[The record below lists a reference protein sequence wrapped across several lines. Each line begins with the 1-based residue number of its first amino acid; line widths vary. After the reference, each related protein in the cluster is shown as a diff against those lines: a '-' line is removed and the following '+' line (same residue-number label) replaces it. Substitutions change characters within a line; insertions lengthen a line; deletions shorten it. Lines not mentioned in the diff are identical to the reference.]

1 MRPGKPGC
9 GEGADR
15 GTRRHARIGV
25 EIGPALEDD
34 RTVSARVQGNP
45 MNAKLLMMTS
55 SAILAVGGLTAL
67 FAPHE
72 LAAALGAPIAGSGVP
87 IQLLGSAYFA
97 SAIANWTGKDKPIGG
112 IYSRPLSLGNFV
124 HFSIGALVLLNGA
137 VDGSASAALVTACA
151 VYAAL
156 AAAFAR
162 LAFGG
167 SAAAAGA
174 GADR

>member
-1 MRPGKPGC
+1 
-9 GEGADR
+9 
-15 GTRRHARIGV
+15 
-25 EIGPALEDD
+25 
-34 RTVSARVQGNP
+34 

-124 HFSIGALVLLNGA
+124 HFMIGTLVLLNRVLAGEI
-137 VDGSASAALVTACA
+137 SAALVAAGA
-151 VYAAL
+151 VYAVL
-156 AAAFAR
+156 AIGFGR

-167 SAAAAGA
+167 SAAVKAGA
-174 GADR
+174 ER